1 MSSRRKH
8 SLHFAVPL
16 AVTLALAGTA
26 GAAGQFDGTYRG
38 SQTVRLNNNYQ
49 GCSDSNDAVLIVRN
63 NHFTRRWAGDSV
75 INVDVANDG
84 TFNGQASF
92 IAGRNRQATV
102 SITGKIAGG
111 GLEADMGSDRCQLHL
126 SLKKS

>member
-1 MSSRRKH
+1 MSSRITH

-26 GAAGQFDGTYRG
+26 GAAGPFDGTYKG
-38 SQTVRLNNNYQ
+38 NQTVLRNNNYQ
-49 GCSDSNDAVLIVRN
+49 GCSDRTDIALIIRD
-63 NHFTRRWAGDSV
+63 NHFTRQWVGYV

-84 TFNGQASF
+84 TFSGKASYE
-92 IAGRNRQATV
+92 AGRNRQATV
-102 SITGKIAGG
+102 SITGKIAGA
-111 GLEADMGSDRCQLHL
+111 GLEADIGSDRCQLHL